1 MFLRRWEG
9 KRRCRFLP
17 FTFRETNDSQFLLK
31 VVMGPDLDL
40 NKDEVEMV
48 VLKRLWPCPAGT
60 DLAGG
65 GFRDSI
71 STTNVY
77 KTIPVLYYLDK
88 KLRIICSPFGV
99 IIDSGWNCTP

>member
-17 FTFRETNDSQFLLK
+17 FTFRKTNDSQFLLK
-31 VVMGPDLDL
+31 VGMGPDLDL

-60 DLAGG
+60 DLSGG
-65 GFRDSI
+65 GFRASI

-77 KTIPVLYYLDK
+77 KTIPVLVL
-88 KLRIICSPFGV
+88 LR
-99 IIDSGWNCTP
+99 

>member
-17 FTFRETNDSQFLLK
+17 FTFRGTNDSQFLLK
-31 VVMGPDLDL
+31 VVIGPDLDL

-60 DLAGG
+60 DLASG
-65 GFRDSI
+65 GFRASI

-77 KTIPVLYYLDK
+77 KTIPVLVL
-88 KLRIICSPFGV
+88 LR
-99 IIDSGWNCTP
+99 

>member
-9 KRRCRFLP
+9 ERPCRSFP

-31 VVMGPDLDL
+31 VVMGPDWGL
-40 NKDEVEMV
+40 NSGGVEMV
-48 VLKRLWPCPAGT
+48 VLKRLWPCPVGT

-65 GFRDSI
+65 GFRTSI

-77 KTIPVLYYLDK
+77 KTIPVLAL
-88 KLRIICSPFGV
+88 LG
-99 IIDSGWNCTP
+99 

>member
-9 KRRCRFLP
+9 KRRCRFL
-17 FTFRETNDSQFLLK
+17 TFVFKETNNSQFLLN
-31 VVMGPDLDL
+31 VVIGPDLDL

-65 GFRDSI
+65 GFRASI

-77 KTIPVLYYLDK
+77 KTIPVLVL
-88 KLRIICSPFGV
+88 LR
-99 IIDSGWNCTP
+99 

>member
-1 MFLRRWEG
+1 MFLQRWEG

-17 FTFRETNDSQFLLK
+17 FAFRETNDSQFLLK
-31 VVMGPDLDL
+31 VVMGPDLDLDL

-65 GFRDSI
+65 GFRASI

-77 KTIPVLYYLDK
+77 KTIPVLVL
-88 KLRIICSPFGV
+88 LR
-99 IIDSGWNCTP
+99 

>member
-31 VVMGPDLDL
+31 VVIGPDLDL

-60 DLAGG
+60 DLAGEALG
-65 GFRDSI
+65 PPSRLQMYIRQYRSW
-71 STTNVY
+71 
-77 KTIPVLYYLDK
+77 YYLDK

-99 IIDSGWNCTP
+99 MMDSGWNCTP

>member
-9 KRRCRFLP
+9 KRRRRFL
-17 FTFRETNDSQFLLK
+17 TFAFKETNDLQFLLK
-31 VVMGPDLDL
+31 VVMGPDLNL
-40 NKDEVEMV
+40 IKMVVEMV

-65 GFRDSI
+65 GFRASI

-77 KTIPVLYYLDK
+77 KTIPVLVL
-88 KLRIICSPFGV
+88 LR
-99 IIDSGWNCTP
+99 

>member
-9 KRRCRFLP
+9 KRRCRFPP

-31 VVMGPDLDL
+31 VVIGPDLDL

-65 GFRDSI
+65 GLGAVPFRGN
-71 STTNVY
+71 T
-77 KTIPVLYYLDK
+77 YLDVSK
-88 KLRIICSPFGV
+88 NFQYNFIRKLGPIAQG
-99 IIDSGWNCTP
+99 

>member
-48 VLKRLWPCPAGT
+48 VLKRLWPCPEGT
-60 DLAGG
+60 DPAGG
-65 GFRDSI
+65 GLFS
-71 STTNVY
+71 
-77 KTIPVLYYLDK
+77 L
-88 KLRIICSPFGV
+88 LRPFGKNK
-99 IIDSGWNCTP
+99 ILRNKKCLCF

>member
-1 MFLRRWEG
+1 MFLWRWEG

-17 FTFRETNDSQFLLK
+17 FAFRETNDSQFLLK
-31 VVMGPDLDL
+31 VVVGPDLDL
-40 NKDEVEMV
+40 NSGVVEMV

-65 GFRDSI
+65 GFRASI

-77 KTIPVLYYLDK
+77 KTIPVLSL
-88 KLRIICSPFGV
+88 LR
-99 IIDSGWNCTP
+99 

>member
-9 KRRCRFLP
+9 KRRCRFL
-17 FTFRETNDSQFLLK
+17 TFVFKETNNSQFLLK
-31 VVMGPDLDL
+31 VVIGPDLDL
-40 NKDEVEMV
+40 NKNEVEMV

-65 GFRDSI
+65 GFRASI

-77 KTIPVLYYLDK
+77 KTIPVLVL
-88 KLRIICSPFGV
+88 LR
-99 IIDSGWNCTP
+99 

>member
-1 MFLRRWEG
+1 MFLRRSEEE
-9 KRRCRFLP
+9 RRCRSFP
-17 FTFRETNDSQFLLK
+17 FAFKETNDSQFLLK
-31 VVMGPDLDL
+31 VVIGPDLDL

-48 VLKRLWPCPAGT
+48 VLKRLWPCPAGI

-99 IIDSGWNCTP
+99 IMDSGWNCTP